1 MTNIL
6 VTGGSGQIGSDL
18 KLFKNINNQIFFFP
32 SSSEVDITKIKS
44 VNSFI
49 KENIDNFHI
58 ERKFMKKWLNSNSQS
73 YNFFKS
79 LNYDLW
85 NKN

>member
-1 MTNIL
+1 MGL
-6 VTGGSGQIGSDL
+6 HSH
-18 KLFKNINNQIFFFP
+18 KLWLTL
-32 SSSEVDITKIKS
+32 E
-44 VNSFI
+44 SFI
-49 KENIDNFHI
+49 KENIDNFDI
-58 ERKFMKKWLNSNSQS
+58 ERNFMKKWLNSNSQS